1 MITEHEWP
9 RFRKKLLA
17 ERNRLMDIRDEVD
30 TQWRTLHQP
39 EPEYEETAQKEKL
52 SQPLDALDDRERREI
67 EAIDRALRKIEA
79 GSYGICESCGD
90 PISEERLEAIPW
102 TPLCHRCAEESEKT
116 EEGKESEPTVD
127 LSKADLPPDLEGL
140 SDHALCDRIRDR
152 LKADGRVH
160 MEELTVSCKR
170 GVVYMEGFLPD
181 HAERQAMRQLLE
193 DVMGLPKVVDRLV
206 IDPVLWEREDRTPG
220 REEIGEEEKEVMP
233 ESEEMRE
240 GAYVSRKSG
249 TPYTPPDTVVPEKE
263 K

>member
-1 MITEHEWP
+1 VITEHEWP

-127 LSKADLPPDLEGL
+127 PSKADLPPDLEGL

-160 MEELTVSCKR
+160 MEELTISSRK
-170 GVVYMEGFLPD
+170 GVIYLEGFLPD
-181 HAERQAMRQLLE
+181 HIERQAMRQLLE
-193 DVMGLPKVVDRLV
+193 DLWAFPRWWTGL
-206 IDPVLWEREDRTPG
+206 
-220 REEIGEEEKEVMP
+220 
-233 ESEEMRE
+233 
-240 GAYVSRKSG
+240 
-249 TPYTPPDTVVPEKE
+249 
-263 K
+263 